1 MDKLIFVQDLQKD
14 PETGELKQSTSSP
27 DSINGRLFRLILPL
41 QHLPLF
47 RWFFNSQVVL
57 QSPDRPT
64 EPKDKKQK

>member
-27 DSINGRLFRLILPL
+27 DSINGRIFRLILPL
-41 QHLPLF
+41 QYLPFF

-57 QSPDRPT
+57 QPSDRPADQKG
-64 EPKDKKQK
+64 EKQK